1 MPSCLGFMSS
11 LPSKT
16 VQAPAAR
23 SGSLASRLPWPSTGH
38 QGTADK
44 RCNHRET
51 RMPCTGHRSEQPD
64 SQAPDQLSEQQRVER
79 HANEGHRERRF
90 LYGVPECRGSQKAG
104 WKPLAQFAWAVL
116 NWIEVG
122 TLARWK
128 KASHRWGNLGGPDE
142 ESHRMRS
149 QRHLFRKQSAWVVN
163 NFDSLNTI

>member
-1 MPSCLGFMSS
+1 MPSCLDFMSS

-23 SGSLASRLPWPSTGH
+23 SSSLARSLPWPSTGH

-44 RCNHRET
+44 RCNQRET
-51 RMPCTGHRSEQPD
+51 LMPCTGLRSAQPD
-64 SQAPDQLSEQQRVER
+64 SQAPDQLSEQQREER

-90 LYGVPECRGSQKAG
+90 LYGVPECPGSQKAG

-128 KASHRWGNLGGPDE
+128 KSKPQMGQSGRSSE

-149 QRHLFRKQSAWVVN
+149 HRHFFRKQSAWAVN